1 MRKVL
6 FVCVENS
13 CRSQM
18 AEAFANMH
26 GKGKLEVYSAGSR
39 ASGKVNE
46 KAIKSM
52 QAVTYDLMTHQS
64 KSLSEIPDVDYDF
77 AITMGCGDEC
87 PGVKAK
93 NRQDW
98 AIPDPK
104 NMSEHAFNEVRDII
118 ERQVLVLIDTI
129 IEVEATINV

>member
-1 MRKVL
+1 MKKVL

-18 AEAFANMH
+18 AEAFAKIH
-26 GKGKLEVYSAGSR
+26 GKDRLEAHSSGSR
-39 ASGKVNE
+39 PSGKVNE

-52 QAVTYDLMTHQS
+52 QEVGYDLNTHRS
-64 KSLSEIPDVDYDF
+64 KSLSEIPDVEYEY

-87 PGVKAK
+87 PYVKAK
-93 NRQDW
+93 QRRDW

-104 NMSEHAFNEVRDII
+104 AMNEQDFNTVRDTI
-118 ERQVLVLIDTI
+118 ETKVLSLIDFMNG
-129 IEVEATINV
+129 EK

>member
-1 MRKVL
+1 MKKIL

-18 AEAFANMH
+18 AEAFAKIY
-26 GKGKLEVYSAGSR
+26 GKDVIKSYSAGSR
-39 ASGKVNE
+39 ASGKVNK

-52 QAVTYDLMTHQS
+52 LEVGYDLDDHKS
-64 KSLSEIPDVDYDF
+64 KFLDNIPDIEYDF

-87 PGVKAK
+87 PNVVAK
-93 NRQDW
+93 QRQDW

-104 NMSEHAFNEVRDII
+104 NMNEQDFNKVRDLIK
-118 ERQVLVLIDTI
+118 EKVLLLMETLVKS
-129 IEVEATINV
+129 N

>member
-1 MRKVL
+1 MKKMKKVL

-18 AEAFANMH
+18 AEAFAKIH
-26 GKGKLEVYSAGSR
+26 GKDRLEAHSAGSR
-39 ASGKVNE
+39 ASGEVNE

-52 QAVTYDLMTHQS
+52 QEIGYDLGIHTS
-64 KSLSEIPDVDYDF
+64 KSLTAIPDMEYDY

-87 PGVKAK
+87 PYVKAK
-93 NRQDW
+93 QRQDW

-104 NMSEHAFNEVRDII
+104 NMNEQDFNKVRDTI
-118 ERQVLVLIDTI
+118 ETRILSLIDSMNM
-129 IEVEATINV
+129 EE

>member
-1 MRKVL
+1 MKKVL

-18 AEAFANMH
+18 AEAFARIH
-26 GKGKLEVYSAGSR
+26 GKDVFEAYSAGSR
-39 ASGKVNE
+39 ASGKINE

-52 QAVTYDLMTHQS
+52 KEVAYDLVAHKS
-64 KSLSEIPDVDYDF
+64 KSLNDIPEIEYDF

-87 PGVKAK
+87 PYVNAK
-93 NRQDW
+93 QRQDW

-104 NMSEHAFNEVRDII
+104 NMNDQDFNKVRDII
-118 ERQVLVLIDTI
+118 EKKILSLIN
-129 IEVEATINV
+129 AINNRGVT